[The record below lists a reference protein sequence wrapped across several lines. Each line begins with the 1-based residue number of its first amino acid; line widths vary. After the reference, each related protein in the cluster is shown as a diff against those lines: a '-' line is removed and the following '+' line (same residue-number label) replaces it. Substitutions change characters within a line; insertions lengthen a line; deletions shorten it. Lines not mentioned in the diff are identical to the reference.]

1 MKTSITQTPTV
12 IALKTQKGNKPLN
25 INEIL
30 YLEASNKHTLI
41 HLIDGQCIETNHLL
55 KQHEE
60 KLPRPLFCR
69 CHNSYIVNNV
79 HVECI
84 NGSYVYLTIPAIIP
98 LSRKWKKAFMN
109 NYETFKQSQIS
120 ISVNYDLLGVKQ

>member
-1 MKTSITQTPTV
+1 MKTSIVQASNV

-41 HLIDGQCIETNHLL
+41 HLIDGRCIETNHLL

-60 KLPRPLFCR
+60 ALPSLLFCR

-84 NGSYVYLTIPAIIP
+84 NGNYVYLTTQNIIP
-98 LSRKWKKAFMN
+98 LSRKWKQAFMD
-109 NYETFKQSQIS
+109 NYEMFKQSQIS
-120 ISVNYDLLGVKQ
+120 ISVNYELLGVK